1 MEFSKLGD
9 NAKNCR
15 SYMTILLD
23 DFYYLY
29 KNHTAVESPSTVA
42 NIATPWTGVEKVFLN
57 VTGIISGPY

>member
-23 DFYYLY
+23 DFYYLWT
-29 KNHTAVESPSTVA
+29 NHTSTTA
-42 NIATPWTGVEKVFLN
+42 GKGIATQTGQEEVFFN
-57 VTGIISGPY
+57 ITGIISGPY

>member
-23 DFYYLY
+23 DFKYLY
-29 KNHTAVESPSTVA
+29 DNHTA
-42 NIATPWTGVEKVFLN
+42 NIATWTGQEKVFFN